1 MCKILD
7 VGFRDAVNQKLSH
20 SPGGWPLVATDHVG
34 AGAGDPLLGDLYE
47 PGQLRGQDTLPQLWR
62 GQKSVD
68 HSPGD
73 TWLRRQ
79 QDTCEATCPASGSS
93 WHVSRSAGP

>member
-1 MCKILD
+1 M
-7 VGFRDAVNQKLSH
+7 
-20 SPGGWPLVATDHVG
+20 ATDHVG

-62 GQKSVD
+62 GHKSAD

-79 QDTCEATCPASGSS
+79 QDAC
-93 WHVSRSAGP
+93 